1 MSIRVLSP
9 EATLRALELAQ
20 SSYRPRQIVELQ
32 ERIDGD
38 TRRLQLRLD
47 CGQSVDDEDARAV
60 VQMKLELDGLY
71 ADWAEGKIS

>member
-1 MSIRVLSP
+1 MSIRILSP
-9 EATLRALELAQ
+9 EATMRALELAK
-20 SSYRPRQIVELQ
+20 SSYRPKQIVDLK
-32 ERIDGD
+32 ERIAGE